1 MHTVPVNSQ
10 RELQPRSHYAGV
22 VSTSSALL
30 TDHYELTMV
39 DAALAAGTADRDSV
53 FELFAR
59 RLSGAR
65 RYGVVAGTGR
75 LLDAV
80 ECFRFGD
87 AELDWLRSRGFLQD
101 ATLDWLANFRFRGNI
116 WGYPEGEVFFP
127 GSPVVTVESSFAEGV
142 LLETLAL
149 SILNEDSA
157 IATAASRMSH
167 AAQGKPL
174 AEMGSRRTGEHSAVA
189 AARASYIA
197 GFSATSNLEAG
208 RSYGVPTMGTA
219 AHSFTLLHDSER
231 DAFEAQVATLG
242 TDTTL
247 LVDTYDLEQGV
258 RTAIE
263 VAGTGLGAVRIDSG
277 DLPVV
282 VRQVRELLDRLGATE
297 TKITV
302 TNDLDEYTVAALSSA
317 PVDSFG
323 VGTSVV
329 TGSGT
334 PTMGMVYK
342 LVSRTDDNGNWVDV
356 AKNSTDKASVGG
368 RKSVRRLHNATGV
381 AQAEVVFLGDG
392 PGGEPE
398 GEALGEAAREIVVPL
413 ITGGDVVPG
422 HTGHDGILAARERHS
437 RRVAE
442 LPADAMRLSRGD
454 PAIPTVYR

>member
-1 MHTVPVNSQ
+1 M
-10 RELQPRSHYAGV
+10 
-22 VSTSSALL
+22 STSTALL

-39 DAALAAGTADRDSV
+39 DAALAAGTAHRDSV

-75 LLDAV
+75 LLEAV
-80 ECFRFGD
+80 ERFRFED
-87 AELDWLRSRGFLQD
+87 AELTWLQRHEVVRD
-101 ATLDWLANFRFRGNI
+101 ETLDWLSDYRFRGNI

-127 GSPVVTVESSFAEGV
+127 GSPIITVESSFAEGV

-149 SILNEDSA
+149 SILNADSA

-174 AEMGSRRTGEHSAVA
+174 AEMGSRRTGEYSAVA

-219 AHSFTLLHDSER
+219 AHSFTLLHDTER
-231 DAFEAQVATLG
+231 EAFEAQIATLG
-242 TDTTL
+242 RDTTL
-247 LVDTYDLEQGV
+247 LVDTYDIEQGV

-263 VAGTGLGAVRIDSG
+263 VAGTDLGAVRIDSG

-282 VRQVRELLDRLGATE
+282 VGRVRELLDQLGATE

-302 TNDLDEYTVAALSSA
+302 TNDLDEYTVAALAAS

-329 TGSGT
+329 VGSGT

-342 LVSRTDDNGNWVDV
+342 LVSRTDDEGNWVDV
-356 AKNSTDKASVGG
+356 AKNSLDKPSFGG
-368 RKSVRRLHNATGV
+368 RKSVRRLFDARGL
-381 AQAEVVFLGDG
+381 AQAELLFLGDG
-392 PGGEPE
+392 PGGVPE
-398 GEALGEAAREIVVPL
+398 GRELGDSARDVVVPL
-413 ITGGDVVPG
+413 ITSGEIVAG
-422 HTGHDGILAARERHS
+422 HAGHEGMLAARERHQRS
-437 RRVAE
+437 VGE
-442 LPADAMRLSRGD
+442 LPADALRLSRGD